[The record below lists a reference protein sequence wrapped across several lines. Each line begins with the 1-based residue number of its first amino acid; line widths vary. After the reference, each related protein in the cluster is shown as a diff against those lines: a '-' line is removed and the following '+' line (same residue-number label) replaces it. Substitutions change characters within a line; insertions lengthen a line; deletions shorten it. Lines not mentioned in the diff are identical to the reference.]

1 MNNKQI
7 IIFILIGC
15 LVAFGALVLYY
26 FKDKGKFIELS
37 SVNFA
42 IINPSARFARS
53 GQALSNSSGQALSTS
68 TSASSGQATTSA
80 PLTNNIKSDFSDLPG
95 QLVKHL
101 FNINSV
107 PSPKGAA
114 FSLDG
119 KEIWVTLLL
128 NKSRGVAVFNAS
140 SGENI
145 ANINLENGGGVEM
158 IFSKDGSKVYVS
170 QMETAQVF
178 EIDALTKKVLR
189 VFDTQGNW
197 TKELEFSADGKI
209 LFASNWVGN
218 TITEIALETGKII
231 RQIPTVKT
239 PRGMYATADGNFL
252 YVAGFD
258 KGEIQK
264 IDLKTG
270 LGKVIY
276 KSNGAMRHIV
286 GDENRG
292 VLYVSDMGTAS
303 IVQVDSATDQV
314 KKFATTDI
322 NPNTIAL
329 SPDKKV
335 LFVSCRGVN
344 ATPDNYY
351 IPGPEWGSVLL
362 FDTQTGQMLD
372 AIIGGN
378 QPTALAVSPNGQTL
392 VFSDFLD
399 NRLQIFQVPEY
410 GVLSAGGGGLT
421 NVYKAKLKK

>member
-1 MNNKQI
+1 MKAKVPSMILLNHMGNKQI
-7 IIFILIGC
+7 IIFMAVGC
-15 LVAFGALVLYY
+15 FVAFGAVGFYY
-26 FKDKGKFIELS
+26 FKNREKLVELS

-42 IINPSARFARS
+42 IINSVATATP
-53 GQALSNSSGQALSTS
+53 
-68 TSASSGQATTSA
+68 ATTSQA
-80 PLTNNIKSDFSDLPG
+80 TSSVALTNNIKSNFSDLPG
-95 QLVKHL
+95 QLVRHL

-107 PSPKGAA
+107 PSPKGTA
-114 FSLDG
+114 FSTDG
-119 KEIWVTLLL
+119 QEIWATLLL
-128 NKSRGVAVFNAS
+128 NKSRGVAVFNAT

-170 QMETAQVF
+170 QMETAKVF
-178 EIDALTKKVLR
+178 EIDVSTKKVLR
-189 VFDTQGNW
+189 VFDTNGNW
-197 TKELEFSADGKI
+197 TKELEFSSDGKI

-218 TITEIALETGKII
+218 SVTEIDLATGKII
-231 RQIPTVKT
+231 RQIPTIKT
-239 PRGMYATADGNFL
+239 PRGMYATGDGNFL

-270 LGKVIY
+270 VGKVIY

-286 GDENRG
+286 GDEEKG
-292 VLYVSDMGTAS
+292 VLYVSDMGLAS
-303 IVQVDSATDQV
+303 IMKVDLATDQV

-329 SPDKKV
+329 SSNKKI

-344 ATPDNYY
+344 ATAENYY

-362 FDTQTGQMLD
+362 FDTQTGRMLD

-378 QPTALAVSPNGQTL
+378 QPTALAVSPNGGQM

-399 NRLQIFQVPEY
+399 NRLQVFQVPEY
-410 GVLSAGGGGLT
+410 IVLLAGNGGLS
-421 NVYKAKLKK
+421 NIYKAKLKK